1 MTPAQPVQPAEPAQ
15 PARRRTRRGALA
27 RGVREFILGPPPKR
41 PPPSPTPAAPRPP
54 SRAPGIPELVR
65 AVPRESADGSFRLNL
80 IVPSVAGASTFGGV
94 QTAIDLFRSMA
105 DGDIRRRII
114 SVEAL
119 DDAAAALFDDFCV
132 VEPGDDA
139 DHASQLVALTP
150 PKVVPAAA
158 PASGSNGRA
167 PAPAAGPV
175 ALTAP
180 NDAGR
185 GSPGPGALSLPPS
198 LEPPSIPVGPRDV
211 FIATF
216 WPTALFAIDARA
228 WQATTYGTAPR
239 AFAYVIQDFEP
250 GFYPRSSQH
259 LLARATYEAPKSTIA
274 IFNTTVLQRAFHDHG
289 LRFSREY
296 TFEPRLAPALRG
308 ALATPPV
315 PRARRIVVYGRPSK
329 PRNGFGLIVDGLRA
343 WRATYEHAADWTV
356 VSAGESHGDIDL
368 GHDAVLRSV
377 GKLSFTE
384 YADLL
389 RSSAIGISLMISPHP
404 SYPPLEMSHLGLLV
418 LTNRYDEKDLSKAH
432 PNIASLETMTVS
444 GFADGLAAL
453 CRRFE
458 ADPAAG
464 DHARTHVPE
473 FLDVGPQFPFARDVA
488 ALLERG
494 AGG

>member
-1 MTPAQPVQPAEPAQ
+1 
-15 PARRRTRRGALA
+15 
-27 RGVREFILGPPPKR
+27 
-41 PPPSPTPAAPRPP
+41 
-54 SRAPGIPELVR
+54 
-65 AVPRESADGSFRLNL
+65 
-80 IVPSVAGASTFGGV
+80 VPSVAGTSTFGGV

-114 SVEAL
+114 SVDAL

-139 DHASQLVALTP
+139 DDASQLVALAP
-150 PKVVPAAA
+150 PKVVPAVA
-158 PASGSNGRA
+158 PALGVNGTGA
-167 PAPAAGPV
+167 APAAGPLGPV
-175 ALTAP
+175 TGSAAAR
-180 NDAGR
+180 DDGH
-185 GSPGPGALSLPPS
+185 GSPGPGPVSPPPS
-198 LEPPSIPVGPRDV
+198 IEPASIPVGPRDV

-216 WPTALFAIDARA
+216 WPTALFAIDARG
-228 WQATTYGTAPR
+228 WQATTYGTAPK

-404 SYPPLEMSHLGLLV
+404 SYPPLEMANLGMLV
-418 LTNRYDEKDLSKAH
+418 LTNRFGPKDLATWHS
-432 PNIASLETMTVS
+432 NIRTTDDISAE
-444 GFADGLAAL
+444 GLATAL
-453 CRRFE
+453 E
-458 ADPAAG
+458 AMCLALEQDPDLGLRGRAL
-464 DHARTHVPE
+464 RPE
-473 FLDVGPQFPFARDVA
+473 FLSETPAFPFASRVA
-488 ALLERG
+488 ADLRAGIRDGEPG
-494 AGG
+494 AGRPFERSESATPR

>member
-1 MTPAQPVQPAEPAQ
+1 VA
-15 PARRRTRRGALA
+15 
-27 RGVREFILGPPPKR
+27 PK
-41 PPPSPTPAAPRPP
+41 PP

-65 AVPRESADGSFRLNL
+65 AVPRPSTDETFRLNL

-114 SVEAL
+114 SVDAL
-119 DDAAAALFDDFCV
+119 DDAAAALFDDFRV
-132 VEPGDDA
+132 VEPSDDA
-139 DHASQLVALTP
+139 DDPSQLVALTR
-150 PKVVPAAA
+150 PKVVP
-158 PASGSNGRA
+158 
-167 PAPAAGPV
+167 PAPAAGTNGTGVSP
-175 ALTAP
+175 ALVPATPAIGATSA
-180 NDAGR
+180 NGAGR
-185 GSPGPGALSLPPS
+185 EAPGPAAVPPPPS
-198 LEPPSIPVGPRDV
+198 LEPPSIPIARRDV

-239 AFAYVIQDFEP
+239 SFAYVIQDFEP

-259 LLARATYEAPKSTIA
+259 LLARATYDAPKSTIA

-296 TFEPRLAPALRG
+296 TFEPQLAPGLRD
-308 ALATPPV
+308 ALATPPI
-315 PRARRIVVYGRPSK
+315 PRSRRIVVYGRPSK

-356 VSAGESHGDIDL
+356 VSAGEPHGDIDL

-377 GKLSFTE
+377 GKLSFAE

-389 RSSAIGISLMISPHP
+389 RSSAIGVSLMISPHP

-432 PNIASLETMTVS
+432 PNISSLETMNVA

-473 FLDVGPQFPFARDVA
+473 FLDGGPQFPFARDVA
-488 ALLERG
+488 SLLERG
-494 AGG
+494 ARR